1 MKTIW
6 KSATGM
12 TMKKNYLNKGLEIL
26 QFNRLDDCNIFHFVT
41 TRRGGVSQ
49 GTYSTFNL
57 GRNSGDTVESIQKN
71 YEILSENTGIS
82 LQNIVYPCQQHTVH
96 IRKVDSSFLGI
107 APIEREKK
115 LVGIDALVTD
125 IPDVCIVVTTADCV
139 PVLLYAPDKKVVAAV
154 HAGWRGTVGCI
165 AANCVKMMVSEYG
178 CDPKVMRAGIG
189 PSISQSAFEVGE
201 ELVEAF
207 RKFGQEKLSLLVER
221 HPVTGKNHIDL
232 WKANS
237 LQLQGEGLVSANI
250 EVAGMC
256 TFSNEELFFS
266 ARRQGI
272 KCGRMLSGIMLK

>member
-1 MKTIW
+1 M
-6 KSATGM
+6 
-12 TMKKNYLNKGLEIL
+12 
-26 QFNRLDDCNIFHFVT
+26 
-41 TRRGGVSQ
+41 
-49 GTYSTFNL
+49 
-57 GRNSGDTVESIQKN
+57 
-71 YEILSENTGIS
+71 
-82 LQNIVYPCQQHTVH
+82 
-96 IRKVDSSFLGI
+96 
-107 APIEREKK
+107 
-115 LVGIDALVTD
+115 
-125 IPDVCIVVTTADCV
+125 
-139 PVLLYAPDKKVVAAV
+139 

-221 HPVTGKNHIDL
+221 HPVTGKSHIDL

>member
-1 MKTIW
+1 
-6 KSATGM
+6 
-12 TMKKNYLNKGLEIL
+12 
-26 QFNRLDDCNIFHFVT
+26 
-41 TRRGGVSQ
+41 
-49 GTYSTFNL
+49 
-57 GRNSGDTVESIQKN
+57 
-71 YEILSENTGIS
+71 
-82 LQNIVYPCQQHTVH
+82 
-96 IRKVDSSFLGI
+96 
-107 APIEREKK
+107 
-115 LVGIDALVTD
+115 
-125 IPDVCIVVTTADCV
+125 
-139 PVLLYAPDKKVVAAV
+139 
-154 HAGWRGTVGCI
+154 
-165 AANCVKMMVSEYG
+165 
-178 CDPKVMRAGIG
+178 MRAGIG

-221 HPVTGKNHIDL
+221 HPVTGKSHIDL